1 VVSGCQGALFG
12 PESDRG
18 CVHTEHVVRRRGRER
33 SKATSQG
40 SRERLRNREV
50 ESGTGESEL
59 SLAKTGAEPK
69 AQKGR
74 GVIPGCRETESW
86 CGRCRPGVLSRL
98 RLRGSLHTRVSR
110 EAELA

>member
-1 VVSGCQGALFG
+1 VAARGRCLG
-12 PESDRG
+12 PNQTG
-18 CVHTEHVVRRRGRER
+18 VACLPEHAVRRRGRQR
-33 SKATSQG
+33 SKAMSQG

-50 ESGTGESEL
+50 ESDAGESEL
-59 SLAKTGAEPK
+59 SLAETGAEPK

-74 GVIPGCRETESW
+74 GVIPGGRETESW

-98 RLRGSLHTRVSR
+98 RLRGSLQTRVSR